1 MDNLDDLKAIWHTAR
16 TDSLPSSKEMLQFIG
31 TFRRQ
36 KLRTKWLTILFSSI
50 FSCLIIAV
58 LFLMDFQL
66 TATYIGGA
74 LIALGGFLIALTNL
88 RSLKRFNQL
97 QDCTN
102 LEFLEFIEQTRQNQ
116 IYYHKV
122 TMTRVLLLCF
132 VGWLLYLYE
141 PVRQQPLWLV
151 GVYYAAALI
160 YVSVHWFVVRPRA
173 FKKDAE
179 KLEATKSR
187 LESIS
192 KQLK

>member
-66 TATYIGGA
+66 TTTYIGGA

-88 RSLKRFNQL
+88 RSLKRFSQL

-116 IYYHKV
+116 IYYHKI
-122 TMTRVLLLCF
+122 TMARVLLLCF

-141 PVRQQPLWLV
+141 PVHQQPLWLI
-151 GVYYAAALI
+151 GVCYAAALI
-160 YVSVHWFVVRPRA
+160 YVSILWFVVRPRA